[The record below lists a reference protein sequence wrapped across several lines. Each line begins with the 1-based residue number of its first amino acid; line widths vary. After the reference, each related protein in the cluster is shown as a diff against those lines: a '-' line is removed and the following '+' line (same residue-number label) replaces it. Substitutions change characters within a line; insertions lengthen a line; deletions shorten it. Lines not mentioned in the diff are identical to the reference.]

1 MCGRYVIV
9 SKVNKIETRFGVKA
23 KDSEVQSFPQ
33 RFNLGPGQ
41 KGLLIT
47 SEERQTLSLGVFG
60 LTPHWSKKRMYL
72 FNARSEGGGNREN
85 DPDYTGSKGII
96 SKPAFRNSI
105 RKKRCLIPADGFI
118 EGPEK
123 EKLSRPYLV
132 HCSAE
137 RTPFAMAGIY
147 EDWVD
152 ESTGELTR
160 GYAIITTVSNKVT
173 RAIGHHRSPVLLN
186 KEDEAL
192 WLETSRPLADVLQLL
207 KPYSGTSMNAY
218 PLDPA
223 IKSPRNED
231 PLLLK
236 PTGPYV
242 LKYPGFTVTEELTL
256 FGMGETN
263 ARRRRQDEQ

>member
-1 MCGRYVIV
+1 MCGRYIIV
-9 SKVNKIETRFGVKA
+9 SKVKKIETRFGVRS
-23 KDSEVQSFPQ
+23 KDREVESFPQ

-47 SEERQTLSLGVFG
+47 SEEKDSLSIGVFG

-72 FNARSEGGGNREN
+72 FNARAEGDGNQEN
-85 DPDYTGSKGII
+85 DPNNSGARGII
-96 SKPAFRNSI
+96 SKPAFRKSI
-105 RKKRCLIPADGFI
+105 RTKRCLIPADGFI

-132 HCSAE
+132 HCAAE

-152 ESTGELTR
+152 VSTGEMIR
-160 GYAIITTVSNKVT
+160 GFAIITTVSNAVT
-173 RAIGHHRSPVLLN
+173 RAIGHHRSPVLL
-186 KEDEAL
+186 EEGDEGL
-192 WLETSRPLADVLQLL
+192 WLETSKPLADALELL
-207 KPYSGTSMNAY
+207 KPYQGRLMNAY

-231 PLLLK
+231 PELLRPL
-236 PTGPYV
+236 GPYV
-242 LKYPGFTVTEELTL
+242 LSYPGFQVVEELDL

-263 ARRRRQDEQ
+263 ARRRRKEEQ